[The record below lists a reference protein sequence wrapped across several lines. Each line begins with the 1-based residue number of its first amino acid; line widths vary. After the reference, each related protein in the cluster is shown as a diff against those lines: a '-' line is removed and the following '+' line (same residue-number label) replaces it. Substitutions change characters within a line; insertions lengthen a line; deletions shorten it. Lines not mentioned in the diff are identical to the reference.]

1 MQQLKEKIKKLP
13 DQPGVYQYFDAQGR
27 LLYIGKA
34 KSLKKRVKSYFRFT
48 PFTPAPNLSPRI
60 YKMVSEIKNLE
71 YIVVSSEND
80 ALILENS
87 LIKQLKPKYNILL
100 RDDKTYPYIYVDF
113 AQEFPR
119 LKITRKVL
127 AGKKVKYFGPFP
139 SAAKD
144 IVNSIYEIFPLV
156 QKESCIKGKKACLF
170 YQMQKCLA
178 PCEGK
183 ISKEKYRKILDEAIA
198 HIHNKKLLLQKLEQK
213 MLALSA
219 QLRFEEAA
227 QIRDRIDKIRAIE
240 IQSEIDFA
248 KLQDIDVYAIAS
260 DKTQAAIVRMF
271 MREGKVVASSSNIV
285 RIDEYKGFDK
295 EEAYKRVLLEFYTT
309 QTPLTASLIV
319 VAEEFEAREEL
330 ENFLSQKFNKK
341 ITITH
346 PKRGEKRRLAD
357 IAQLNA
363 KEILAKSKPK
373 SDIEEQLQN
382 LLDLNSKPYRI
393 EVFDNSH
400 ISGSVPVGAMIV
412 YENGAFDK
420 KSYRHYNLHTQDEY
434 AQMKELLTHR
444 CESFAKNPPPDMW
457 LIDGGET
464 LRRLAQDI
472 AQSFGVSIDVIA
484 IAKEK
489 IDAKAHR
496 AKGEAKDIIYTQ
508 NGVLRLL
515 PTDKRLQFLQ
525 KLRDEAH
532 RFATT
537 FHRKQRSKKAKELEL
552 LKISGIGEAK
562 IRKLLNYFGSFEN
575 IRLASE
581 EELSDVLNK
590 KDAKNIKK
598 SLN

>member
-48 PFTPAPNLSPRI
+48 PFAPAPNLSPRI
-60 YKMVSEIKNLE
+60 YKMVNEIKNLE

-113 AQEFPR
+113 AEDFPR

-144 IVNSIYEIFPLV
+144 IVDSIYEIFPLV

-183 ISKEKYRKILDEAIA
+183 ISKEEYRKILDEAIA

-240 IQSEIDFA
+240 FQSEIDFA

-319 VAEEFEAREEL
+319 VAEDFEAREEL

-341 ITITH
+341 ITIVH

-400 ISGSVPVGAMIV
+400 ISGSIPVGAMIV

-420 KSYRHYNLHTQDEY
+420 KSYRHYNLHAQDEY

-496 AKGEAKDIIYTQ
+496 AKGKAKDLIYTQ

-532 RFATT
+532 RFAIT